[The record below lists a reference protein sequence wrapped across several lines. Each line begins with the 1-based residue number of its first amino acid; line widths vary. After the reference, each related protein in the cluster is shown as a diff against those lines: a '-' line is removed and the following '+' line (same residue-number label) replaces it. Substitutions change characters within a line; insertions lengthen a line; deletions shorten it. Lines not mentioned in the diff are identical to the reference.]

1 MNQSFGFFR
10 LGGVLGLALA
20 LTSCL
25 SDSAPVRPADNLANT
40 RLTALGN
47 NPEPLPF
54 GNTAA
59 NITRL
64 KQKPYGGSIRFVI
77 LGDNRNSSPV
87 SGGGNKIYQKTLQQ
101 INEWQPDFVFNL
113 GDFTFDSFAGH
124 WKTFEKITATIQFP
138 YLTVVG
144 NHDILLG
151 RNYYESRYT
160 PPNPETGLDD
170 YSFDYGNSRFIIM
183 DSANYNFTERQ
194 FQWMDKMTQTPLKKF
209 VLTHTP
215 PKYKEWDHKLAP
227 SPEVTARWMALND
240 KNQVD
245 YVLLGH
251 IHLFD
256 SKLVN
261 KTTYIVSGGA
271 GAPLDKNKPYGQSLH
286 HYVTLEVNGDQVFH
300 KLVPVKTSILSSGP
314 TSYSTGLEANQ
325 MGPLLSKYPPD
336 YIPADEQ

>member
-1 MNQSFGFFR
+1 MNRAFGFFR
-10 LGGVLGLALA
+10 FGLIGGLSLV

-25 SDSAPVRPADNLANT
+25 LDQTASGPGEGLRNNQLAVF
-40 RLTALGN
+40 GN
-47 NPEPLPF
+47 APEPLPF

-59 NITRL
+59 NIARI
-64 KQKPYGGSIRFVI
+64 KQKPYSGHIRFVI
-77 LGDNRNSSPV
+77 MGDNRNSSPV
-87 SGGGNKIYQKTLQQ
+87 TTGGNKVYQKTIQQ
-101 INEWQPDFVFNL
+101 INETKPDFVFNL
-113 GDFTFDSFAGH
+113 GDFTFDSFSGH
-124 WKTFEKITATIQFP
+124 WKTFERMTANIQAP

-160 PPNPETGLDD
+160 SPNPETGLDD
-170 YSFDYGNSRFIIM
+170 YSFDYGNCRFIVM

-215 PKYKEWDHKLAP
+215 PRYKEWDHKLAP

-245 YVLLGH
+245 YVLMGH

-261 KTTYIVSGGA
+261 KTAYLISGGA
-271 GAPLDKNKPYGQSLH
+271 GSPLDKGKSFGQSIH
-286 HYVTLEVNGDQVFH
+286 HFVSFDVQGDQVFH
-300 KLVPVKTSILSSGP
+300 KVVQVKTKVQSLGP
-314 TSYSTGLEANQ
+314 TNYSTGLEANE
-325 MGPLLSKYPPD
+325 MGKVLSQYPPD
-336 YIPADEQ
+336 YIPPDEQ